1 MTTGSV
7 LKTNESAMDR
17 ALRFGVGLVLI
28 ALAFIEEVGPWGYI
42 GAVPLV
48 TAIVGY
54 CPFYALLGISTAGK
68 RTAHQTSRR
77 A

>member
-1 MTTGSV
+1 MNTAPV
-7 LKTNESAMDR
+7 LKMNESAMDR

-28 ALAFIEEVGPWGYI
+28 ALAFIGEIGPWGYL

-54 CPFYALLGISTAGK
+54 CPLYALLGISTAGK
-68 RTAHQTSRR
+68 RTAHQSSPRG
-77 A
+77 